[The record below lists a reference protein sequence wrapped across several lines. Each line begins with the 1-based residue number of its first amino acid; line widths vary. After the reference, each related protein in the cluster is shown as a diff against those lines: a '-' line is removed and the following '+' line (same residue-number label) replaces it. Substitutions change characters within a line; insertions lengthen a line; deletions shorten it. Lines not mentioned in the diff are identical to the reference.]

1 MRKTTG
7 EPRSDG
13 REATRAA
20 AGSLEQLDF
29 RRFRLRVGDGP
40 SRAFESRAIL
50 IGSNPDS
57 DVVVDHPTV
66 SRVHARL
73 EYDGRGY
80 RLTDLGSKNGV
91 TVDGVRVETA
101 WLDETARLELGDAVV
116 WFALDAERVA
126 VELARAARLGP
137 LVGRS
142 APMRELFALVTR
154 VAPTPVAVLVE
165 GETGTG
171 KELVAETLHAES
183 ERSARPFVVF
193 DCAAVAPDHVDREL
207 FGGGTSGGRL
217 GGAVGE
223 AAGGTLFLDEVG
235 DLPLEVQARLLRAL
249 EVHSGPGAGRDGR
262 GLEARVIAASSRSLA
277 REVESGHFRG
287 DLLMR
292 LGVVRLKVP
301 ALRHRPEDI
310 PLLVEHFLQQLRA
323 THVQVGWETM
333 RRLQDHAWPGNVRE
347 LRLAV
352 ERAVALAS
360 DGRLDARH
368 LAPRQEARQAVVS
381 ELDGARLE
389 VSVDVHLPFKDAK
402 ARLLEDFESRYWRR
416 LLEASGGNV
425 TEAARRGGI
434 HRKSLEYIVRK
445 LEL

>member
-1 MRKTTG
+1 MREITG
-7 EPRSDG
+7 DPRAEPREDG

-20 AGSLEQLDF
+20 AHSVEQLDF
-29 RRFRLRVGDGP
+29 RRYRLRVGEGA
-40 SRAFESRAIL
+40 SRAYEARAIL
-50 IGSNPDS
+50 IGANPDN
-57 DVVVDHPTV
+57 DLVVDHPTV

-101 WLDETARLELGDAVV
+101 WLGDTARIGLGDATL

-126 VELARAARLGP
+126 VELARGARLGG

-142 APMRELFALVTR
+142 APMRELFALMGR
-154 VAPTPVAVLVE
+154 VAPTPVAVLIE

-171 KELVAETLHAES
+171 KELVAETLHALS
-183 ERSARPFVVF
+183 ERAARPLVVF
-193 DCAAVAPDHVDREL
+193 DCAAVAPDHLEREL
-207 FGGGTSGGRL
+207 FGAQR
-217 GGAVGE
+217 GGALSD
-223 AAGGTLFLDEVG
+223 AAGGTLFLDEVA
-235 DLPLEVQARLLRAL
+235 DLPLEVQARLLRWL
-249 EVHSGPGAGRDGR
+249 EGARSS
-262 GLEARVIAASSRSLA
+262 EARVLAATGRSLA
-277 REVESGHFRG
+277 REVEAGHFRAE
-287 DLLMR
+287 LLLR

-310 PLLVEHFLQQLRA
+310 PLLVERFLELLRA
-323 THVQVGWETM
+323 SHVQVSWDTM
-333 RRLQDHAWPGNVRE
+333 RRLQEHPWPGNVRE

-360 DGRLDARH
+360 DGRLDPRH
-368 LAPRQEARQAVVS
+368 LAMRRESGQAVVS
-381 ELDGARLE
+381 ELAGERLD
-389 VSVDVHLPFKDAK
+389 VSVDMRLPFKDAK
-402 ARLLEDFESRYWRR
+402 SRLLEDFESRYWRG
-416 LLEASGGNV
+416 LLAATGGNV

-434 HRKSLEYIVRK
+434 HRKSLEYIVKK

>member
-1 MRKTTG
+1 MREETG
-7 EPRSDG
+7 ERRSDG
-13 REATRAA
+13 REVTRAA
-20 AGSLEQLDF
+20 AGSLERLDF
-29 RRFRLRVGDGP
+29 RRFRLRVGDSP
-40 SRAFESRAIL
+40 SRTFDSRAIL

-57 DVVVDHPTV
+57 DLVVDHPTV

-101 WLDETARLELGDAVV
+101 WLGETARLELGDAIV

-126 VELARAARLGP
+126 VELARSARLGG

-142 APMRELFALVTR
+142 APMRELFALISR
-154 VAPTPVAVLVE
+154 VAPTPVGVLVE
-165 GETGTG
+165 GETGAG
-171 KELVAETLHAES
+171 KELVAETLHALS
-183 ERSARPFVVF
+183 DRASRPFIVF
-193 DCAAVAPDHVDREL
+193 DCAAVSPDHVEREL
-207 FGGGTSGGRL
+207 FGGPSASGRL
-217 GGAVGE
+217 GGALGE
-223 AAGGTLFLDEVG
+223 AAGGTLFLDEVA
-235 DLPLEVQARLLRAL
+235 DLPPEVQARLLRAL
-249 EVHSGPGAGRDGR
+249 EAPSGPHGR
-262 GLEARVIAASSRSLA
+262 GVEARVLAATSRSLA
-277 REVESGHFRG
+277 REVEAGHFRAE
-287 DLLMR
+287 LLLR

-310 PLLVEHFLQQLRA
+310 PLLVDHFLQLLRA

-352 ERAVALAS
+352 ERAVALTS

-368 LAPRQEARQAVVS
+368 LAPRPEARPSVVS

-402 ARLLEDFESRYWRR
+402 ARLLEDFESRYWKR

>member
-1 MRKTTG
+1 MRETTA

-13 REATRAA
+13 REATRATP
-20 AGSLEQLDF
+20 GSLEQLDF
-29 RRFRLRVGDGP
+29 RRFRLRVGEGA
-40 SRAFESRAIL
+40 SRAFDRRAIL

-57 DVVVDHPTV
+57 DLVVDHPTV

-80 RLTDLGSKNGV
+80 RLTDLGSRNGV

-101 WLDETARLELGDAVV
+101 WLGETARLGLGDAVV

-142 APMRELFALVTR
+142 APMRELFALVAR
-154 VAPTPVAVLVE
+154 VAPTPVSVLIE

-171 KELVAETLHAES
+171 KELVAETLHAQS
-183 ERSARPFVVF
+183 ERSDRPFIVF
-193 DCAAVAPDHVDREL
+193 DCAAVAPDHVEREL
-207 FGGGTSGGRL
+207 FGAGLASGRL
-217 GGAVGE
+217 QGALGE

-235 DLPLEVQARLLRAL
+235 ELPPEVQARLLRVL
-249 EVHSGPGAGRDGR
+249 EGVSGREGREGR

-277 REVESGHFRG
+277 REVEAGHFRG
-287 DLLMR
+287 ELLLR
-292 LGVVRLKVP
+292 LGVVRVRVP

-310 PLLVEHFLQQLRA
+310 PLLVDHFLQQQRA
-323 THVQVGWETM
+323 THVQIGWDTM
-333 RRLQDHAWPGNVRE
+333 RRLQEHPWPGNVRE

-368 LAPRQEARQAVVS
+368 LAPRGEVRQAVVS